1 MSSETILRV
10 VQDCLAL
17 LLEMLGMSEPPV
29 WTAGGGQGALFVGHV
44 REGSR
49 KPEQREEGVRPA
61 V

>member
-1 MSSETILRV
+1 MSFETVLRV

-17 LLEMLGMSEPPV
+17 LLEMLGMSKPPV
-29 WTAGGGQGALFVGHV
+29 CTASGLQGALFVGHDQ
-44 REGSR
+44 EGSR